1 MSELKLIVG
10 NKNYSS
16 WSLRPWVL
24 LKALDIPFT
33 EHQHYFTPDNSAFK
47 SFSPTALVPALI
59 DGKQTIWDSLAI
71 AEYVYEDHPAV
82 WPASREARSF
92 ARSAAAEMHSGFS
105 ALRSLCSMNVGVR
118 VKMFDT
124 PPALIRD
131 LARIDDIWRYG
142 FTNFGGPYIAGS
154 TFTAVDAF
162 YAPVVFRS
170 NNREAQAHMCRMGAG
185 LAVLPCRLAAQ
196 IDGLEPVDLGEVPP
210 PRNLYFGY
218 HRDLGKLAR
227 LRALVQLVAE
237 RLSD

>member
-1 MSELKLIVG
+1 MPNAPYELHIG

-71 AEYVYEDHPAV
+71 AEHVYEDYPAV
-82 WPASREARSF
+82 WPANREARSF

-105 ALRSLCSMNVGVR
+105 ALRSLCSMNIGIR

-124 PPALIRD
+124 PPPLIRD

-162 YAPVVFRS
+162 YAPVVFRIQTYGVGFDLS
-170 NNREAQAHMCRMGAG
+170 KEARAYVDFMLQHPAMKDWYEAG
-185 LAVLPCRLAAQ
+185 IAETERDAPHEAEIAAV
-196 IDGLEPVDLGEVPP
+196 GEVIAD
-210 PRNLYFGY
+210 Y
-218 HRDLGKLAR
+218 
-227 LRALVQLVAE
+227 RAK
-237 RLSD
+237 

>member
-1 MSELKLIVG
+1 MPNAPYELHIG

-71 AEYVYEDHPAV
+71 AEYVYEDHSAV

-105 ALRSLCSMNVGVR
+105 ALRSLCSMNVGIR

-162 YAPVVFRS
+162 YAPVVFRIQTYGVGFDLS
-170 NNREAQAHMCRMGAG
+170 KEARAYVDFMLQHPAMKDWYAAG
-185 LAVLPCRLAAQ
+185 IAETERDAPHEAEIAAV
-196 IDGLEPVDLGEVPP
+196 GEVIADY
-210 PRNLYFGY
+210 R
-218 HRDLGKLAR
+218 AR
-227 LRALVQLVAE
+227 A
-237 RLSD
+237 

>member
-1 MSELKLIVG
+1 MPQYELHIG

-16 WSLRPWVL
+16 WSLRPWIL

-47 SFSPTALVPALI
+47 TFSPTALVPALI

-71 AEYVYEDHPAV
+71 AEYVYEDHSAV

-105 ALRSLCSMNVGVR
+105 ALRNLCSMNVGVR

-131 LARIDDIWRYG
+131 LARIDDIWRHG

-154 TFTAVDAF
+154 SFTAVDAF
-162 YAPVVFRS
+162 YAPVVFRIQTYGVGFDLS
-170 NNREAQAHMCRMGAG
+170 REARAYVDFMLQHPAMKDWYAAG
-185 LAVLPCRLAAQ
+185 IAETERDAPHEAEIAAV
-196 IDGLEPVDLGEVPP
+196 GEVIAD
-210 PRNLYFGY
+210 Y
-218 HRDLGKLAR
+218 
-227 LRALVQLVAE
+227 RAK
-237 RLSD
+237 

>member
-1 MSELKLIVG
+1 MPQYELHIG

-47 SFSPTALVPALI
+47 TFSPTALVPALI

-71 AEYVYEDHPAV
+71 AEYVYEDHSAV

-105 ALRSLCSMNVGVR
+105 ALRNLCSMNIGIR

-142 FTNFGGPYIAGS
+142 FSNFGGPYIAGS

-162 YAPVVFRS
+162 YAPVVFRIQTYGVGFDLS
-170 NNREAQAHMCRMGAG
+170 REARAYVDFMLQHPAMQGWYQAGIAETERDAPHEAEIT
-185 LAVLPCRLAAQ
+185 AA
-196 IDGLEPVDLGEVPP
+196 GEVIAD
-210 PRNLYFGY
+210 Y
-218 HRDLGKLAR
+218 
-227 LRALVQLVAE
+227 RAK
-237 RLSD
+237 

>member
-1 MSELKLIVG
+1 MPQYELHIG

-16 WSLRPWVL
+16 WSLRPWIL

-47 SFSPTALVPALI
+47 TFSPTALVPALI

-71 AEYVYEDHPAV
+71 AEYVYEDHSAV

-105 ALRSLCSMNVGVR
+105 ALRNLCSMNVGVR

-131 LARIDDIWRYG
+131 LARIDDIWRHG
-142 FTNFGGPYIAGS
+142 FSNFGGPYLAGS
-154 TFTAVDAF
+154 LFTAIDAF
-162 YAPVVFRS
+162 YAPVVFRIQTYGIGFDLS
-170 NNREAQAHMCRMGAG
+170 KEARAYADFMLQQPAMKEWYEAG
-185 LAVLPCRLAAQ
+185 IAETERDAPHEAEIATA
-196 IDGLEPVDLGEVPP
+196 GEVIADY
-210 PRNLYFGY
+210 RV
-218 HRDLGKLAR
+218 KA
-227 LRALVQLVAE
+227 
-237 RLSD
+237 